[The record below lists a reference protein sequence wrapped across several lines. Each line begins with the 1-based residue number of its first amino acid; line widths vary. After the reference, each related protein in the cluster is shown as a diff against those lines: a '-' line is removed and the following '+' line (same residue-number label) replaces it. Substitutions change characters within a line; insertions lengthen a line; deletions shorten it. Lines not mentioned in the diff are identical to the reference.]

1 MALLSILQTC
11 QFSPDFGWAEL
22 AWDANAIRL
31 KHFKLFSLDGNHQV
45 HGSQMGG
52 KGSLPP

>member
-1 MALLSILQTC
+1 MALQSILQTC